1 MPDLEH
7 ATLDADMIATL
18 MEDGSLLRELRDL
31 FLTEA
36 PSQLDK
42 MAQARRCGDANLVA
56 QAAHRLRGTA
66 ATFGAKDMQQ
76 LCLDIE
82 QLVRNGSLAE
92 VTALIERLR
101 VECDRVRLALDEA
114 LTASDPAASDPGRV

>member
-7 ATLDADMIATL
+7 ATLDADMIAAL
-18 MEDGSLLRELRDL
+18 SEDGSLLRELRDL

-36 PSQLDK
+36 PSQLDTL
-42 MAQARRCGDANLVA
+42 AQARGLGDANLVA
-56 QAAHRLRGTA
+56 QAAHRLKGTA
-66 ATFGAKDMQQ
+66 VTFGAKDMQQ

-82 QLVRNGSLAE
+82 QLARAGLLAD
-92 VTALIERLR
+92 VKALIERLR

-114 LTASDPAASDPGRV
+114 LTASDPDRV